1 MKNGRPV
8 YQHEEQQQFLYYHP
22 YSGGNWLINSE
33 VGLLFGGIQNSKDVP
48 LCPYLI
54 NTVSLNQKNG
64 MYPLQTCYTITLKP
78 LQMWQFG
85 DSELGGWVYDPTL
98 RVTCPTDPCSVL
110 KCGFRAQCVYDS
122 TKQAHCVCRPGYTG
136 NALKRCYPKVSVGP
150 FKIEITT
157 CDVNHLLGAT
167 KVVQIKLSLQKKSN
181 VNRP

>member
-54 NTVSLNQKNG
+54 NTVSLNRRMVYKKHV
-64 MYPLQTCYTITLKP
+64 TITPKP

-136 NALKRCYPKVSVGP
+136 NALKRCYPKVGAQCA
-150 FKIEITT
+150 K
-157 CDVNHLLGAT
+157 LLYLLEMG
-167 KVVQIKLSLQKKSN
+167 
-181 VNRP
+181 